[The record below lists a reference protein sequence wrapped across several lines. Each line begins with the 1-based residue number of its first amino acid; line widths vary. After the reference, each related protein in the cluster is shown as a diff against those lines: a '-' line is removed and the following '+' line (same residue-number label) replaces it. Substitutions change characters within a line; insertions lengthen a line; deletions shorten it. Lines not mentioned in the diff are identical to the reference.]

1 MLFIDIAMADE
12 ENNIDKKQ
20 ENQEDILAQEEQ
32 PDITQPEENLREAAE
47 NLREEAKT
55 VDENNPDDSIQPKIS
70 EHKTTEVNTGQSDSE
85 KVTKKIGNT
94 GTGILGRRPIIIVLI
109 VGAIVLSGFLLY
121 SQIQLSNQAYKI
133 ENFNALWNQSLAD
146 LRSGNTSIDEYCNN
160 RVHDEDICNRFKS
173 LQYMN

>member
-1 MLFIDIAMADE
+1 MADE
-12 ENNIDKKQ
+12 ENNINRKQ
-20 ENQEDILAQEEQ
+20 ENQEDIVAPEDQ
-32 PDITQPEENLREAAE
+32 PDFTQPEENLRQAAE
-47 NLREEAKT
+47 NLREEAKI
-55 VDENNPDDSIQPKIS
+55 VDENKPDDSIQPRKT
-70 EHKTTEVNTGQSDSE
+70 EYRPAEDHKNHGDPE
-85 KVTKKIGNT
+85 KVAKRIGNT
-94 GTGILGRRPIIIVLI
+94 TTGILGRRPIVIVLI

-146 LRSGNTSIDEYCNN
+146 LRSGNTSIEEYCNN

>member
-1 MLFIDIAMADE
+1 MVDE
-12 ENNIDKKQ
+12 ENNINKKQ
-20 ENQEDILAQEEQ
+20 ENQEDLVSREERS
-32 PDITQPEENLREAAE
+32 DITQPEENLRQAAE

-55 VDENNPDDSIQPKIS
+55 VDENKPDDSIQSKTS
-70 EHKTTEVNTGQSDSE
+70 EHKITEVNTDQSDPE
-85 KVTKKIGNT
+85 KVVKRVGNT

-146 LRSGNTSIDEYCNN
+146 LRSGDTSIDEYCNN
-160 RVHDEDICNRFKS
+160 QVHDEDICNRFKS

>member
-1 MLFIDIAMADE
+1 MADE
-12 ENNIDKKQ
+12 ENNINRKQ
-20 ENQEDILAQEEQ
+20 ENQEDIVSPDEN
-32 PDITQPEENLREAAE
+32 PDITQPEENLRQAAE
-47 NLREEAKT
+47 NLREEAKM
-55 VDENNPDDSIQPKIS
+55 VDENKPDDSIQPQKTS
-70 EHKTTEVNTGQSDSE
+70 ENKTTEVNTDQGDPE
-85 KVTKKIGNT
+85 KVAKRIGNAN
-94 GTGILGRRPIIIVLI
+94 TGILGRRPIIIVLI

>member
-47 NLREEAKT
+47 KLREEAKT

-70 EHKTTEVNTGQSDSE
+70 EQKTTEVNTGQSDSE
-85 KVTKKIGNT
+85 KVTKRIGNT

-133 ENFNALWNQSLAD
+133 ENFNALWNTSLAD
-146 LRSGNTSIDEYCNN
+146 LRSGNTTIDEYCNN
-160 RVHDEDICNRFKS
+160 RVHDENLCNQYRN

>member
-1 MLFIDIAMADE
+1 MADE
-12 ENNIDKKQ
+12 ENNINKKQ
-20 ENQEDILAQEEQ
+20 ENQEDIVAPEDQ
-32 PDITQPEENLREAAE
+32 PDFTQPEENLRQAAE
-47 NLREEAKT
+47 NLQEEAKI
-55 VDENNPDDSIQPKIS
+55 VDENKSDDSIQPRKS
-70 EHKTTEVNTGQSDSE
+70 EYRPTEDNKNHGDPE
-85 KVTKKIGNT
+85 KVAKRIGNT
-94 GTGILGRRPIIIVLI
+94 TGMLGRRPIVIVLI

-146 LRSGNTSIDEYCNN
+146 LRSGNTSIEEYCNN